1 MINETSTILNNNY
14 FSPLQKTP
22 EIKILLTQIITYK
35 NDNDKMLEILIQIN
49 TILQYNREESVKNIE
64 QLTKFLEHNFN
75 LLSVKIIIKIFIN
88 LSKLLF
94 HNSSLQIILCNN
106 FFKTFLNLIKEKDNP
121 EDENKYL
128 IQTVGN
134 IIKIS
139 GSHLSNDIKENI
151 DDIGDKC
158 LKKDIPTKKKIILL
172 QILIEFIRSSPIV
185 SFNRM
190 MKNDDFLIRIILI
203 NFKSEDIDMRLI
215 ISELAYAFFNLIKN
229 RDINIKKNYF
239 QIIYDLIINH
249 FKDTK
254 DDSDLYILHGC
265 ILLIKPLI
273 LIKELFQDK
282 SKEILEI
289 LFLYKNISYLPIKN
303 SIIEFIPDLTDYLED
318 NEKLFEKFC
327 DFLIDEYILNNN
339 ESNNSLIL
347 LSLKKLSTKIDKNI
361 FEIRAEKIIM
371 CLKNKFEN
379 NKYIIKKDEIE
390 CLSEL
395 LINYSDSILKKIEL
409 NLIFDKIF
417 ECGFNETHVNF
428 LEKIINLYSTEIK
441 DEIKLIKIIL
451 ISLNIISLILAKKI
465 DLNNSFRH
473 ISKYFNS
480 LNQNEQKAYFKKKF
494 IDTRAKIGQLLI
506 NFLEKEQKNKST
518 FENIKLQM
526 TISAIKLLKIL
537 NHPSFAKDILFYYQ
551 KSCFPLLKQKIKSV
565 LKIEIISLITSNW
578 FKYNEKDKEINSVI
592 ETILEDLLNYYL
604 IIKK

>member
-1 MINETSTILNNNY
+1 MINETSTILNNNF

-22 EIKILLTQIITYK
+22 EIKILLSQIITYK
-35 NDNDKMLEILIQIN
+35 NDNDKMIEVLIQIN

-75 LLSVKIIIKIFIN
+75 LLSVKIIIKIFVN

-94 HNSSLQIILCNN
+94 HNSSLQLILCNN
-106 FFKTFLNLIKEKDNP
+106 FFKTFLNLIKGKDNP

-128 IQTVGN
+128 IKTVGN

-158 LKKDIPTKKKIILL
+158 LKNEIPTKKKIILL

-203 NFKSEDIDMRLI
+203 NFKSEDINMRLV
-215 ISELAYAFFNLIKN
+215 ISELTYAFFSLIKN

-239 QIIYDLIINH
+239 QILYDLIIIH
-249 FKDTK
+249 FKNVDEV
-254 DDSDLYILHGC
+254 SGLNILHGC

-282 SKEILEI
+282 SKEILKI
-289 LFLYKNISYLPIKN
+289 LFEYKNSSYLPIKN
-303 SIIEFIPDLTDYLED
+303 TIIEYIPDLTDYLED

-327 DFLIDEYILNNN
+327 DFLIDEYILNDN

-347 LSLKKLSTKIDKNI
+347 LSLKKLSTKIDKSI

-428 LEKIINLYSTEIK
+428 LQKILNLYSTEIK

-451 ISLNIISLILAKKI
+451 ICLNIISLILAKKI
-465 DLNNSFRH
+465 DLNHSFRN
-473 ISKYFNS
+473 ISKYFHT
-480 LNQNEQKAYFKKKF
+480 LNQNEKKAYFKKAF
-494 IDTRAKIGQLLI
+494 IDTRTKIGQLLI
-506 NFLEKEQKNKST
+506 NFLEKEQKNKNT
-518 FENIKLQM
+518 FENIKLEM

-537 NHPSFAKDILFYYQ
+537 NHPNFAKDILFYYQ
-551 KSCFPLLKQKIKSV
+551 KSCFPLLKQKIKSA

-578 FKYNEKDKEINSVI
+578 FKYFAWLHFINKAA
-592 ETILEDLLNYYL
+592 NFNKG
-604 IIKK
+604 IISG